1 MRSFSA
7 MIGVVVVGCLAAC
20 GGDKPGAGAAPP
32 QAAEPPSAPTP
43 QPAAAAAVPTPA
55 PTPPVAVEPA
65 KPDTAGVVHIT
76 SSDQMR
82 YSATRIEISAGQK
95 IKIELKNA
103 GALPKE
109 VMGHDLVVLKPGS
122 DINAFAIK
130 AMAAKATDY
139 IPADASDQIVA
150 HTRLLGPGE
159 SQTLEFD
166 APAGTYP
173 FLCSFPGHV
182 GLMNGVLVVQ

>member
-1 MRSFSA
+1 MRFFSA
-7 MIGVVVVGCLAAC
+7 MIGVVVVASLVAC
-20 GGDKPGAGAAPP
+20 GGDKPGTSAAPP
-32 QAAEPPSAPTP
+32 QAAEPPSAP
-43 QPAAAAAVPTPA
+43 QPAAAAAVRTAA

-65 KPDTAGVVHIT
+65 KPDAAGVVHIT

-82 YSATRIEISAGQK
+82 YSATRIEVSAGQK
-95 IKIELKNA
+95 IKVELKNA
-103 GALPKE
+103 GALSKD

-122 DINAFAIK
+122 DINAFAVK

-159 SQTLEFD
+159 SETLEFD